1 MTPSAR
7 RRANTPAAVAAL
19 LAALVL
25 AVCGGDAGRSL
36 PEVRLEPAL
45 GGRTFERPVE
55 LGAYPGGRLFI
66 AQQDGLVLLSD
77 ATGADLGVLLD
88 LRDRVGLDPGE
99 GLLSVALAPDFQRS
113 GRLWAYYFADGP
125 PTGDFGPEITGRS
138 VLARYQVVGD
148 SAVGGSAVTD
158 FADTASEL
166 LVLEI
171 PQPGFNQNGGAIR
184 FGPDGMLYLSVGDG
198 SASFDPFDNGQDR
211 STLLGTV
218 LRIDVREASAAEPY
232 RVPADNPFVDDE
244 TARGELWA
252 YGLRNPWRMAFDAE
266 TGALWLGDVGPS
278 TREEVNRIER
288 GGNYGW
294 DLFEGTSCLAARPDC
309 DDRGLTP
316 PVAEYEH
323 AAGRCAVIG
332 GEVYRGAAI
341 PELQGRYLYADFC
354 SGELWAI
361 GDSGAAPVL
370 LTRGPAS
377 IVSFGADEARE
388 LYLLSHSGEVLRLV
402 PQ

>member
-1 MTPSAR
+1 ML
-7 RRANTPAAVAAL
+7 AAAAAL
-19 LAALVL
+19 LVALVL
-25 AVCGGDAGRSL
+25 AACGGDASRPL
-36 PEVRLEPAL
+36 PEVKLEPAL

-55 LGAYPGGRLFI
+55 LGAYPGERLFI
-66 AQQDGLVLLSD
+66 AQQDGLVLLTD

-125 PTGDFGPEITGRS
+125 PPGDFGPEVTGRS
-138 VLARYQVVGD
+138 VLARYEV
-148 SAVGGSAVTD
+148 VGGSAVGD
-158 FADTASEL
+158 VADAASEL
-166 LVLEI
+166 VVLEI
-171 PQPGFNQNGGAIR
+171 PQPGFNQNGGAVR
-184 FGPDGMLYLSVGDG
+184 FGLDGMLYLSVGDG

-211 STLLGTV
+211 STLLGAV

-232 RVPADNPFVDDE
+232 RVPTDNPFVDDA

-294 DLFEGTSCLAARPDC
+294 DLFEGTACLDARPDC
-309 DDRGLTP
+309 DGSGLTF
-316 PVAEYEH
+316 PVVEYEH
-323 AAGRCAVIG
+323 AEGRCAVIG
-332 GEVYRGAAI
+332 GEVYRGDAI
-341 PELQGRYLYADFC
+341 PELRGRYLYADFC
-354 SGELWAI
+354 SGELWALD
-361 GDSGAAPVL
+361 GEGAEPVL
-370 LTRGPAS
+370 LASGPAS
-377 IVSFGADEARE
+377 MVSFGADQDRE
-388 LYLLSHSGEVLRLV
+388 LYLLTHSGEAWRLV
-402 PQ
+402 PR